1 MEYTYGYPQVKR
13 INDLQEACNCSKE
26 THSEEYQGH
35 YRPLP
40 VAEVRIELL
49 VYRIE
54 NIRTKSLQKEYLAKH
69 PEEPKDLFTADPYCI
84 ETQEKQHQLLKSLVE
99 KEGLMKSFKK
109 DMTQQT
115 EPIICTDDGVVV
127 NGNRRLCAWRE
138 LYYSDKTK
146 YKHFQTVKVAV
157 LPNHDPQAV
166 YDLEVALQ
174 IRPSMRDEYSWHAIA
189 ADCKEKAETTDIK
202 EIARKQGKSPEEIS
216 MFIECFDYAI
226 QYLEAIGHP
235 NEWSRV
241 DKQFF
246 AFKGIVTGRKSLKKP
261 GDKELF
267 QEIAQAILQIPAQGE
282 RLYSKIP
289 KVVNSLD
296 RIADEIKKE
305 FDIAVDSEVDDDL
318 ALLAGDELD
327 TDNKNAQIA
336 AGIHTADN
344 PEKVVKIVDKI
355 LKSDEDLEKEKKKR
369 SFVFD
374 QVVKAVTN
382 LNNAV
387 SNLDDAMSKEGIAKQ
402 IENIE
407 FDCTLLKNWLEQ
419 K

>member
-1 MEYTYGYPQVKR
+1 M
-13 INDLQEACNCSKE
+13 
-26 THSEEYQGH
+26 
-35 YRPLP
+35 
-40 VAEVRIELL
+40 
-49 VYRIE
+49 
-54 NIRTKSLQKEYLAKH
+54 
-69 PEEPKDLFTADPYCI
+69 
-84 ETQEKQHQLLKSLVE
+84 
-99 KEGLMKSFKK
+99 
-109 DMTQQT
+109 
-115 EPIICTDDGVVV
+115 
-127 NGNRRLCAWRE
+127 
-138 LYYSDKTK
+138 
-146 YKHFQTVKVAV
+146 
-157 LPNHDPQAV
+157 
-166 YDLEVALQ
+166 
-174 IRPSMRDEYSWHAIA
+174 
-189 ADCKEKAETTDIK
+189 
-202 EIARKQGKSPEEIS
+202 
-216 MFIECFDYAI
+216 
-226 QYLEAIGHP
+226 
-235 NEWSRV
+235 
-241 DKQFF
+241 
-246 AFKGIVTGRKSLKKP
+246 TGRKSLKKP

-318 ALLAGDELD
+318 ALLAGDEPD

-336 AGIHTADN
+336 AGLHTSDN
-344 PEKVVKIVDKI
+344 PEKVVKIVDRI

-374 QVVKAVTN
+374 QVAKAVTN

-407 FDCTLLKNWLEQ
+407 FACTLLKNWLEQ